1 MNKLIACLMLVLPM
15 IIGNSFA
22 QQPAVMVSKK
32 AGWHKIGSLTA
43 NFKLEKDE
51 IAVMGADKFKAIRLK
66 VTDAPIHIANLEV
79 YYESGEKE
87 DVAVSSDLNKGAETK
102 IFNLKNADKP
112 LKKVV
117 LIYKTVA
124 NQKNE
129 KATVE
134 LYGLK

>member
-1 MNKLIACLMLVLPM
+1 MKKLIACLMLILPM

-32 AGWHKIGSLTA
+32 AGWHKIGAVTA
-43 NFKLEKDE
+43 SFKLEKDE
-51 IAVMGADKFKAIRLK
+51 IVVMGADKFKAIQLK
-66 VTDAPIHIANLEV
+66 VTDAPIHISNLEV

-87 DVAVSSDLNKGAETK
+87 DVEVTSDLNKGTETK
-102 IFNLKNADKP
+102 IFNLKNADKS

-117 LIYKTVA
+117 LIYKTVP
-124 NQKNE
+124 NQKDE
-129 KATVE
+129 RATVE